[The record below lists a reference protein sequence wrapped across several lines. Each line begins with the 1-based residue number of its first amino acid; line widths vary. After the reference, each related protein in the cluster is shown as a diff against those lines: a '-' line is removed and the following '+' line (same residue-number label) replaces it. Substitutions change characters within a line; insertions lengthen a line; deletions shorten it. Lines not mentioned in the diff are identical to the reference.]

1 MDKTHSCGAKKG
13 ILDELGLHECNQND
27 SKVE

>member
-1 MDKTHSCGAKKG
+1 MDEMHSCEEKKG
-13 ILDELGLHECNQND
+13 IFDELGLHECNQND